1 MTFTEFL
8 AWEEQQAERHE
19 FFGGETFA
27 IVGGTARHNRVILNL
42 ASRIGDHLDGTTC
55 QVFAGS
61 MKVQFDDGVL
71 YPDLMVTCGKAEAGD
86 EQAVTDPKLI
96 VEVLSPGT
104 RGYDQRDKFV
114 LYRTLASLR
123 EYVLI
128 DQAKCRVE
136 VFSLSRGGAW
146 LLTDQTTAGVLSLA
160 SIGCTLSMELVVAAA
175 HAAYMLLAVSRTA
188 VWDASRAYARELI
201 LSCEYF
207 LAQSPAK
214 KKAAGKSASK
224 TANTNLPG
232 SP

>member
-1 MTFTEFL
+1 MTLTEFL
-8 AWEEQQAERHE
+8 AWEEQQTERHE

-27 IVGGTARHNRVILNL
+27 MVGGTARHNRVILNL
-42 ASRIGDHLDGTTC
+42 ASRIGDHLVGTTC

-61 MKVQFDDGVL
+61 MKVQFADGVL

-128 DQAKCRVE
+128 NPTKRQVE
-136 VFSLSRGGAW
+136 VFTLGDGGLW
-146 LLTDQTTAGVLSLA
+146 LLTDQTNATVFSLA
-160 SIGCTLSMELVVAAA
+160 SIGCTLSMGLVFKGMA
-175 HAAYMLLAVSRTA
+175 S
-188 VWDASRAYARELI
+188 DA
-201 LSCEYF
+201 
-207 LAQSPAK
+207 Q
-214 KKAAGKSASK
+214 
-224 TANTNLPG
+224 
-232 SP
+232 